1 MREHSPRGT
10 RKKME
15 LSAPDQKWFRP
26 EVFEKT
32 HQEITTLKARLP
44 EDAVA
49 SLANEV
55 IRRLCG
61 RVRKLEVKALQPS
74 PDHIENL
81 ARALISKDEGAG
93 AQLVLDARASG
104 MNMETVYLCYLA
116 GAAQLLGEWWD
127 NDIVTFVEVTIGTS
141 RIYSIMRAS
150 NHLFVPKGKFSQK
163 SAVFASSPNET
174 HTLGIRMAADLFRK
188 DGWDIDLM
196 IGRSHDELV
205 DEIDQSQHYLIGL
218 SSAGRHS
225 AAEMARLVI
234 ALRISKPTAF
244 IMVSGQIVN
253 DAEDIISVLGADG
266 VANDFESARDVLE
279 EFWERLNP
287 ARQTG

>member
-1 MREHSPRGT
+1 
-10 RKKME
+10 ME
-15 LSAPDQKWFRP
+15 QNASQEQWFRP

-44 EDAVA
+44 DHAVV
-49 SLANEV
+49 SLASEV
-55 IRRLCG
+55 IRRVSIRSPVLG
-61 RVRKLEVKALQPS
+61 IKAPEPS
-74 PDHIENL
+74 PSEIEHL

-93 AQLVLDARASG
+93 AKLVLNARESG
-104 MNMETVYLCYLA
+104 MDIETVYLLYLA
-116 GAAQLLGEWWD
+116 DAARLLGEWWD
-127 NDIVTFVEVTIGTS
+127 NNRVNLAEVAIGTS

-150 NHLFVPKGKFSQK
+150 NHLFFPKGTFSQK
-163 SAVFASSPNET
+163 SAVFASAPNET

-205 DEIDQSQHYLIGL
+205 EDIAQSHHYLIGL

-225 AAEMARLVI
+225 SGDLAKLIV
-234 ALRISKPTAF
+234 ALRLSKPTAF

-253 DAEDIISVLGADG
+253 DARDIVSVLDADG
-266 VANDFESARDVLE
+266 IANDYESAQAILE
-279 EFWERLNP
+279 DFWDRLSP
-287 ARQTG
+287 AEQVG